1 MPTPRKTKS
10 TKTKGRGIGDRNR
23 ARILDA
29 AVGVFARKGFD
40 GARIAEIAQR
50 SGLPKA
56 NVYYYFRNKHAIYET
71 VIASLIAEWDH
82 ALSHLDA
89 ARDPADALASYIQAK
104 LDFSRNRTTRSKMFA
119 NEVVHGGRFLSRA
132 VLRHMKAVTLEKAKV
147 FEAWEKAGR
156 MDPVEPLHLF
166 ILLWGSTQFY
176 ADFSVMA
183 RNALGVRRLDRAHFD
198 AAAET
203 ITHVVAKGCGI
214 RLKEHARP
222 RASGIPLPQ
231 GSRPSRSFNNA

>member
-10 TKTKGRGIGDRNR
+10 TKTKGPGIGDRNR

-132 VLRHMKAVTLEKAKV
+132 VLRHMKA
-147 FEAWEKAGR
+147 WEKAGR

>member
-89 ARDPADALASYIQAK
+89 ARDPADTLASYIQAK
-104 LDFSRNRTTRSKMFA
+104 LDFPA
-119 NEVVHGGRFLSRA
+119 IG
-132 VLRHMKAVTLEKAKV
+132 
-147 FEAWEKAGR
+147 
-156 MDPVEPLHLF
+156 P
-166 ILLWGSTQFY
+166 
-176 ADFSVMA
+176 
-183 RNALGVRRLDRAHFD
+183 
-198 AAAET
+198 
-203 ITHVVAKGCGI
+203 
-214 RLKEHARP
+214 
-222 RASGIPLPQ
+222 
-231 GSRPSRSFNNA
+231 PSRKCSQMRSSTADGSCHAPSCAI